1 MPLSTPGY
9 MLEYFSPTHLL
20 PPTRRRDLSSPY
32 PHRLAIRQPATVG
45 KLNGAAGR
53 GPSVCAPR
61 AAMAAATRGCG
72 GRREAGSC
80 LACVVACLLPY
91 LRRRRR
97 PTCACHRPLLPPSA
111 PPPPS
116 PDARARRRLF
126 PIRAAAAS
134 DARARRR
141 RCPTHACIA
150 AFTLPPICAT
160 AFLPPSATPLPANG
174 RARCCLF
181 RIYAVAPEDE
191 KDEIARVGRE
201 DGDRGEGNLV
211 PDSIVACSHGLK
223 MVF

>member
-1 MPLSTPGY
+1 
-9 MLEYFSPTHLL
+9 MLLRNATFNSWLHARIFFGTELPPTHLL

-53 GPSVCAPR
+53 GPSVRAPR

-97 PTCACHRPLLPPSA
+97 PTYACHRPLLPPSA

-141 RCPTHACIA
+141 RRPTHACIA
-150 AFTLPPICAT
+150 AFTLPPYLRHRIPSPICAT
-160 AFLPPSATPLPANG
+160 AASQRTRTLLPFPHLRR
-174 RARCCLF
+174 RAG
-181 RIYAVAPEDE
+181 
-191 KDEIARVGRE
+191 GRE
-201 DGDRGEGNLV
+201 RRDSQSWKRRWGQRRGQFG
-211 PDSIVACSHGLK
+211 PG
-223 MVF
+223 